1 MICFQIL
8 GRKYYYDTFM
18 YMRRTK
24 KSIKNS
30 KLERKTRRIKRRI
43 STRKN
48 RARKNIGGSQEVYL
62 TIQPTALGIR
72 GEREWNDL
80 SGNSVLKRP
89 VVSKLLSKVSIVNG
103 SSIDIDEKM
112 AEIIESIKNSD
123 KLGRPIHSKMMTS
136 EIIDKDAI
144 FRNLLTRKETK
155 SKPTPVEEKVPEYVV
170 KDKPIPVRE
179 TSNSKK
185 NNRKI
190 HIQ

>member
-80 SGNSVLKRP
+80 SGNPVLKRP

-136 EIIDKDAI
+136 EIIDKEAI
-144 FRNLLTRKETK
+144 FRNPRNETK
-155 SKPTPVEEKVPEYVV
+155 SKPTSLEEKVPEYVV

>member
-8 GRKYYYDTFM
+8 GQKYYYETFM

-24 KSIKNS
+24 KKSSKNN
-30 KLERKTRRIKRRI
+30 KIERKTRRIKRRI
-43 STRKN
+43 RTRKN

-80 SGNSVLKRP
+80 SGNPVLKRP

-144 FRNLLTRKETK
+144 LHENKTK
-155 SKPTPVEEKVPEYVV
+155 
-170 KDKPIPVRE
+170 
-179 TSNSKK
+179 
-185 NNRKI
+185 KI
-190 HIQ
+190 D